1 MSALLNSRWRLN
13 SQVEIKQKAT
23 AYKVLVGFS
32 LKETGLK
39 VRLNLFL
46 QKKHHINFAKIYQN
60 KEAKQKGC

>member
-39 VRLNLFL
+39 IRLNLFL
-46 QKKHHINFAKIYQN
+46 QKKHHINFAKIYQS
-60 KEAKQKGC
+60 KEVKQKGC